1 MDAPTQSRGDVTV
14 KIGASVGTYTGKPAS
29 RPYELTVHTGTAPRE
44 VTVDGRKV
52 SGWEYDNGV
61 VRVKT
66 RDLHRTL
73 CCRPARWHLL
83 GRRTGR
89 GEHLRHA
96 GAHTPSLW
104 NAPGQATEVTATFH
118 NGSKTTMR
126 NVRLD
131 VQAPTGWTVT
141 GQNTFATVQPGQ
153 TVTTK
158 LQVTPGTDVKPL
170 RSLWS

>member
-1 MDAPTQSRGDVTV
+1 MANTF
-14 KIGASVGTYTGKPAS
+14 GTP
-29 RPYELTVHTGTAPRE
+29 ELT
-44 VTVDGRKV
+44 
-52 SGWEYDNGV
+52 
-61 VRVKT
+61 
-66 RDLHRTL
+66 
-73 CCRPARWHLL
+73 
-83 GRRTGR
+83 
-89 GEHLRHA
+89 
-96 GAHTPSLW
+96 TPSLW

-158 LQVTPGTDVKPL
+158 LQVTPGTDVKPASFTL
-170 RSLWS
+170 ELKASYVADGKSYVNSAAATAQLPYASLSQAT